1 MDVQEAPF
9 PESAL
14 EEVENLLFPFGVP
27 AEGILE
33 LVIVLEDHN
42 LRVRGFSELLGFVDR
57 TYGRLSPRGIR
68 SYARREDE
76 QVRISEVRSG
86 SYELIIETLANN
98 TEAVTS
104 LVMISLLIKYLPGA
118 LESLAASY
126 RDYEEAKFT
135 REKRK
140 QLRKQI
146 EEDEKL
152 QSLDR
157 NKQNQLVRYLD
168 YLYERDRKHL
178 KNVGEFSKRSVIDVL
193 IRIANKVE

>member
-1 MDVQEAPF
+1 MDMQHAPF

-14 EEVENLLFPFGVP
+14 EEVENLLFPSGVP

-33 LVIVLEDHN
+33 LVIVVEDHD

-104 LVMISLLIKYLPGA
+104 LVLISLLVKYLPGA

-193 IRIANKVE
+193 IRIANKGE

>member
-1 MDVQEAPF
+1 MDVQDAPF
-9 PESAL
+9 PGSAL
-14 EEVENLLFPFGVP
+14 EEVEKLLFPTGVP

-33 LVIVLEDHN
+33 LVIVLEDHD

-98 TEAVTS
+98 TDAVTS
-104 LVMISLLIKYLPGA
+104 LVLISLLVKYLPGA

-126 RDYEEAKFT
+126 RDYEDARYT
-135 REKRK
+135 QEKRN

-146 EEDEKL
+146 EADENL
-152 QSLDR
+152 QSLSK
-157 NKQNQLVRYLD
+157 NKQDQLVRYLD

-193 IRIANKVE
+193 IRIVNKRR

>member
-1 MDVQEAPF
+1 M
-9 PESAL
+9 
-14 EEVENLLFPFGVP
+14 
-27 AEGILE
+27 LE
-33 LVIVLEDHN
+33 LVIIVEDHD
-42 LRVRGFSELLGFVDR
+42 LSVRGFSELLGFVDR

-98 TEAVTS
+98 TDAVTS
-104 LVMISLLIKYLPGA
+104 LVTISLLVKYLPGA

-126 RDYEEAKFT
+126 RDYEEAKFI

-140 QLRKQI
+140 QLRNQI
-146 EEDEKL
+146 ENDEKL
-152 QSLDR
+152 KSLDR

-168 YLYERDRKHL
+168 YLYDRDRKHL
-178 KNVGEFSKRSVIDVL
+178 KSVGKFSKRSVIDVL
-193 IRIANKVE
+193 IRIVNKGE

>member
-1 MDVQEAPF
+1 MDVQDAPF

-14 EEVENLLFPFGVP
+14 EEVENLLFPSGVK
-27 AEGILE
+27 AEEMLE
-33 LVIVLEDHN
+33 LVLVVEDHD
-42 LRVRGFSELLGFVDR
+42 LSVRGFSELLGFVDR

-104 LVMISLLIKYLPGA
+104 LVVISLLIKYLPGA
-118 LESLAASY
+118 LESLSASY
-126 RDYEEAKFT
+126 KDIEEGRYT
-135 REKRK
+135 REKRN

-146 EEDEKL
+146 EEDDNL
-152 QSLDR
+152 QSLSR
-157 NKQNQLVRYLD
+157 NKQDQLVEYLD
-168 YLYERDRKHL
+168 HLYERDRKHL
-178 KNVGEFSKRSVIDVL
+178 KNVGMFSMQSVIDVL
-193 IRIANKVE
+193 IRIAKKDE

>member
-1 MDVQEAPF
+1 MDMQDAPF

-33 LVIVLEDHN
+33 LVIVLEDHD

-98 TEAVTS
+98 TDAVTS
-104 LVMISLLIKYLPGA
+104 LVLISLLVKYLPGA
-118 LESLAASY
+118 LESLAATY
-126 RDYEEAKFT
+126 KDYEEARFT

-146 EEDEKL
+146 EADENL
-152 QSLDR
+152 QSLSR
-157 NKQNQLVRYLD
+157 NKQDQLVRYLD

-193 IRIANKVE
+193 IRIANKGE

>member
-1 MDVQEAPF
+1 MDSKNVPY
-9 PESAL
+9 PRLAL
-14 EEVENLLFPFGVP
+14 EEVEKLLFPTGVP
-27 AEGILE
+27 AEGLLE
-33 LVIVLEDHN
+33 LVIIVEDHD

-76 QVRISEVRSG
+76 QVRISRVRSG

-98 TEAVTS
+98 TDAVTS
-104 LVMISLLIKYLPGA
+104 LVLISLLVKYLPGA

-146 EEDEKL
+146 EADENL
-152 QSLDR
+152 QSLSR
-157 NKQNQLVRYLD
+157 NKQDQLVRYLD

-178 KNVGEFSKRSVIDVL
+178 KNVGKFSKQSVIDVL
-193 IRIANKVE
+193 IRIANKGE

>member
-1 MDVQEAPF
+1 MNVQDAPF

-14 EEVENLLFPFGVP
+14 EEVENLLFPSGIP
-27 AEGILE
+27 DEGLLE
-33 LVIVLEDHN
+33 LVIILEDYD
-42 LRVRGFSELLGFVDR
+42 LSVRGFSELLGFVDR

-86 SYELIIETLANN
+86 SYELIIEALANN

-104 LVMISLLIKYLPGA
+104 LVVISLLVKYLPGA

-126 RDYEEAKFT
+126 KDYEEARYT

-140 QLRKQI
+140 QLCKQI
-146 EEDEKL
+146 EDDENLK
-152 QSLDR
+152 SLSR
-157 NKQNQLVRYLD
+157 NKQDQLVKYLD

-178 KNVGEFSKRSVIDVL
+178 KNVGLFSKQSVIDVL
-193 IRIANKVE
+193 IRISKKDE

>member
-33 LVIVLEDHN
+33 LVIVLEDHD

>member
-33 LVIVLEDHN
+33 LVIVLEDHD

-104 LVMISLLIKYLPGA
+104 LVMISLLVKYLPGA

>member
-1 MDVQEAPF
+1 MVA
-9 PESAL
+9 S
-14 EEVENLLFPFGVP
+14 LLAVF
-27 AEGILE
+27 
-33 LVIVLEDHN
+33 
-42 LRVRGFSELLGFVDR
+42 
-57 TYGRLSPRGIR
+57 
-68 SYARREDE
+68 YARREDE

-104 LVMISLLIKYLPGA
+104 LVMISLLVKYLPGA

>member
-33 LVIVLEDHN
+33 LVIVLEDHD

-104 LVMISLLIKYLPGA
+104 LVMISLLVKYLPGA

-193 IRIANKVE
+193 IRIANKGE

>member
-1 MDVQEAPF
+1 MNVQDAPF

-14 EEVENLLFPFGVP
+14 EEVENLLFPSGIP
-27 AEGILE
+27 AEEMLE
-33 LVIVLEDHN
+33 LVLIVEDHD
-42 LRVRGFSELLGFVDR
+42 LSVRGFSELLGFVDR

-68 SYARREDE
+68 SYAKREDE

-104 LVMISLLIKYLPGA
+104 LVVISLLIKYLPGA

-126 RDYEEAKFT
+126 KDYEEGRYT

-140 QLRKQI
+140 QLRRQI

-152 QSLDR
+152 QSLGR
-157 NKQNQLVRYLD
+157 NHQNQLVRYLD

-178 KNVGEFSKRSVIDVL
+178 KNVGKFSMQSVIEVL
-193 IRIANKVE
+193 IRITK

>member
-1 MDVQEAPF
+1 MDSKPAPY
-9 PESAL
+9 PKLAL
-14 EEVENLLFPFGVP
+14 EEVEKLLFPTGVP
-27 AEGILE
+27 AEGLLE
-33 LVIVLEDHN
+33 LVIIVEDHD

-126 RDYEEAKFT
+126 RDYEEARYT
-135 REKRK
+135 QEKRN

-146 EEDEKL
+146 EADENL
-152 QSLDR
+152 QSLSR
-157 NKQNQLVRYLD
+157 NKQDQLVKYLD

-193 IRIANKVE
+193 IRIVNKRR

>member
-1 MDVQEAPF
+1 MDVQDAPF
-9 PESAL
+9 PGSAL
-14 EEVENLLFPFGVP
+14 EEVEKLLFPTGVP
-27 AEGILE
+27 AEGLLE
-33 LVIVLEDHN
+33 LVIIVKDHD

-104 LVMISLLIKYLPGA
+104 LVLISLLVKYLPGA

-126 RDYEEAKFT
+126 RDYEDARYT
-135 REKRK
+135 QEKRN

-146 EEDEKL
+146 EADENL
-152 QSLDR
+152 QSLSK
-157 NKQNQLVRYLD
+157 NKQDQLVRYLD

-193 IRIANKVE
+193 IRIVNKRR

>member
-1 MDVQEAPF
+1 MDMQDAPF

-14 EEVENLLFPFGVP
+14 EEVEKLLFPTGVP
-27 AEGILE
+27 AEGLLE
-33 LVIVLEDHN
+33 LVIIVEDHD

-76 QVRISEVRSG
+76 QVRISRVRSG

-98 TEAVTS
+98 TDAVTS
-104 LVMISLLIKYLPGA
+104 LVLISLLVKYLPGA
-118 LESLAASY
+118 LESLAATY
-126 RDYEEAKFT
+126 KDYEEARFT

-146 EEDEKL
+146 EADENL
-152 QSLDR
+152 QSLSR
-157 NKQNQLVRYLD
+157 NKQDQLVRYLD

-193 IRIANKVE
+193 IRIANKGE

>member
-1 MDVQEAPF
+1 MDVQDAPF
-9 PESAL
+9 PKSAL
-14 EEVENLLFPFGVP
+14 EEVENLLFPSGVP
-27 AEGILE
+27 AEGMLE
-33 LVIVLEDHN
+33 LVIIVEDHD
-42 LRVRGFSELLGFVDR
+42 LSVRGFSELLGFVDR
-57 TYGRLSPRGIR
+57 NYGRLSPRGIR

-98 TEAVTS
+98 TDSVMS
-104 LVMISLLIKYLPGA
+104 LVVISLLVKYLPGA

-126 RDYEEAKFT
+126 RDYEEAKFA
-135 REKRK
+135 REKRV

-146 EEDEKL
+146 EDDEKL
-152 QSLDR
+152 KSLDR

-178 KNVGEFSKRSVIDVL
+178 KSVGKFSKQSVIDVL
-193 IRIANKVE
+193 IRIVNKGE

>member
-1 MDVQEAPF
+1 MDMQHAPF

-14 EEVENLLFPFGVP
+14 EEVENLLFPSGIP
-27 AEGILE
+27 AEGLLE
-33 LVIVLEDHN
+33 LVIILEDYD
-42 LRVRGFSELLGFVDR
+42 LSVRGFSELLGFVDR

-68 SYARREDE
+68 SYAQKEDE
-76 QVRISEVRSG
+76 QVKISEVRSG

-104 LVMISLLIKYLPGA
+104 LVLISLLVKYLPGA
-118 LESLAASY
+118 LESMAASY
-126 RDYEEAKFT
+126 KDFEEARYT

-152 QSLDR
+152 QSLDK
-157 NKQNQLVRYLD
+157 NKQNQLVNYLD

-178 KNVGEFSKRSVIDVL
+178 KNVGRFSKQSVIDVL
-193 IRIANKVE
+193 IRITNKIR